1 MRSKVFETGGYIYID
16 SPNAKGWHQCEPEE
30 FFANQRPYDTEL
42 NKDLLKWTG
51 AKVGKDLLLQVAALA
66 NCFPKM
72 EIMVC
77 LYYSSTEQKWLA
89 NVPKQKG
96 SGAHVK
102 YDDED
107 FDPPKGYEF
116 LGTIHT
122 HPEMS
127 AFWSCVDRNDQN
139 RKNGLHLVLGLRNG
153 KINEVL
159 CSLFYNGKQYDQP
172 DAYELPA
179 ADDPLPE
186 VNEDWKAKVTMQELA
201 EPKLNIIKDTDAFLE
216 PRWLPDADGRYK
228 FSYDSDSISPCLSDT
243 ASYFDVLNSACK
255 LDEPQMYE
263 LCAQLLEILGQN
275 DLAAVVDTAAA
286 EAFAD
291 TVDASCEARHD
302 QEST

>member
-66 NCFPKM
+66 NCFPRM

-102 YDDED
+102 YDDDD

-186 VNEDWKAKVTMQELA
+186 VNEDWKAKVTMQELQ
-201 EPKLNIIKDTDAFLE
+201 EPKLNIVKDTTSLLE
-216 PRWLPDADGRYK
+216 PDWYPSYSSADFMYG
-228 FSYDSDSISPCLSDT
+228 SDSISPCLSDT
-243 ASYFDVLNSACK
+243 ASYFDVLNSAVK
-255 LDEPQMYE
+255 LDEPQLYE

-291 TVDASCEARHD
+291 TVDACCEARYG